1 MSRLDGSPIRVQL
14 IGGLGNQLF
23 GYAAGAALALDLG
36 RHLELDTSWTRYGM
50 TDHGIAI
57 QEFDLPG
64 NWLSDK
70 RLMTRVL
77 PPGSVRGR
85 FGQKI
90 TSSFGRFPRQTSIF
104 YWKTGD
110 SLTDV
115 LRKQPRYLRGYFQHI
130 SFVNYLEEFDKPMDF
145 TIRRPSRR
153 FLELSSHV
161 RDERPIAIHVR
172 MGDYRQLGF
181 GYRLSPSY
189 YANALDQVLTL
200 KDLRQIWLFSDEPSQ
215 AIYEIPI
222 LAQIR
227 NRLMVVPSSLTPAE
241 TLVILRNTSTK
252 ILSNSTFSW
261 WGAIHTNSPA
271 IYVPTPWNLHQE
283 PISLLPPDWTGV
295 PATFQ

>member
-1 MSRLDGSPIRVQL
+1 
-14 IGGLGNQLF
+14 
-23 GYAAGAALALDLG
+23 
-36 RHLELDTSWTRYGM
+36 
-50 TDHGIAI
+50 
-57 QEFDLPG
+57 
-64 NWLSDK
+64 
-70 RLMTRVL
+70 
-77 PPGSVRGR
+77 
-85 FGQKI
+85 
-90 TSSFGRFPRQTSIF
+90 
-104 YWKTGD
+104 
-110 SLTDV
+110 
-115 LRKQPRYLRGYFQHI
+115 
-130 SFVNYLEEFDKPMDF
+130 
-145 TIRRPSRR
+145 
-153 FLELSSHV
+153 
-161 RDERPIAIHVR
+161 